1 MWAEL
6 VANAKEMKVFFSIV
20 EEEQRLHEALSVD
33 RSSLD

>member
-1 MWAEL
+1 MRAEL
-6 VANAKEMKVFFSIV
+6 VAFVIV